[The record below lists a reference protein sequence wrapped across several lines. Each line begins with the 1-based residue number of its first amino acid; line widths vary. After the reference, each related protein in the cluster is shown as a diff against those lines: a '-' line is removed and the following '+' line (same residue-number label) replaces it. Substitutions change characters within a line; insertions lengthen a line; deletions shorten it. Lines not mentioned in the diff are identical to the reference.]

1 MMIIRAMII
10 LITLGF
16 QTNTKANDFTLLGRD
31 SIDKISISI
40 SSEKQQ
46 WLHDKGQLTVGFSLP
61 ENPPFDMTS
70 NGTNQYYEGLSAD
83 YIRLLERLLNVKVIL
98 KPYKSRIDAIKD
110 IKSGKVDL
118 LTTSNRFEEFHSL
131 VLSTSYVKDMPAIY
145 ISERTEQKKN
155 IKTIAMAYDYLP
167 DSEIYKIYP
176 NVTLVHYPS
185 RQEAVAAAVFGQT
198 DAVIIDLF
206 SANYL
211 VNNTFAKRLI
221 LNKILPV
228 NTRGF
233 GFAISPALPQLKEIV
248 DDVIRQIPASEHW
261 AIKKRWSGSGLT
273 IPDNHY
279 SALLSSAEKEWLNAH
294 ESIRIVVNE
303 FNAPITYF
311 DQNKQFHGFAADV
324 ITAFRLYTG
333 VNISITRAQ
342 SYKEVSYYLKNG
354 YADAAIMYSSNNKEH
369 DLIFS
374 KELTTSPFVL
384 VMAKNTDPMSLRR
397 MRVAIPQEHSI
408 NHDFDL
414 NNIQIEIIY
423 VKSYLDAM
431 DFVSTGKADATI
443 SPLNVAD
450 YYIGRYFPEQLNVNQ
465 LVKSLPPATISLV
478 AEKKS
483 AHIIS
488 IMDKVLSSIPPD
500 ELQAIEN
507 RWRMN
512 AIPGQETW
520 RDYKYTIYTMTSAAI
535 LLIIASLF
543 WAWFTRSHYIK
554 RLEAQ
559 KKLREQFLFMQDI
572 VDSIPHPIYVR
583 DTTRRLVLC
592 NKSYQT
598 VFNENKSE
606 ILFKYPHEGE
616 HRVAE
621 AKELDLEYQQALLE
635 GTVFRKDR
643 RIHIDGVPVDI
654 YHWIQPYKDQYGVIQ
669 GIIGGW
675 IDVSDRV
682 KLMSALT
689 QAKEHADIA
698 SRAKTQFLA
707 TMSHEIRTPMNA
719 VIGLLELALKQ
730 AESQTFDFQSIR
742 VAHDSAKGLL
752 VLLGDI
758 LDVIK
763 IEAGELTLTPTS
775 INFRQTLESVARIF
789 EGLAIQKEL
798 ELSLEIDPLIP
809 EVVCLDSLRVKQIL
823 SNLIG
828 NAIKFTEHGF
838 IKVRAQQAID
848 KDGNRQLLIHVE
860 DSGIG
865 IPAEEQQHLFKPFA
879 QAHHGVQS
887 RGGTGLGLAICRSLC
902 DLMNGELTLE
912 SAPSKGTRVSM
923 VLPLRAAA
931 HQVMHVNEPLLEQAH
946 QPTTSCYN
954 ILIVDD
960 HPANRIL
967 LSQQLKYLGH
977 TVDEASNGQE
987 ALKLYMQHRHQVV
1000 ITDCNMPLMDGYEL
1014 SYRLRGW
1021 EEAKCLTPSIILGY
1035 TANAQLEARDACLAA
1050 GMNDCLFK
1058 PISLDD
1064 IRKKLEQFDNKGN
1077 SSSTATYFQPHR
1089 LTELLGNNPII
1100 ARQLLNELLATT
1112 EKDIAQLHESIK
1124 QQNLVSIK
1132 AIVHKVKGAARIIS
1146 SQQAIDC
1153 CERVEKSQ
1161 DFDEAKAESTY
1172 LMAILT
1178 SLSNEVEAYLEKNTL
1193 PPIL

>member
-1 MMIIRAMII
+1 MMIIRAV
-10 LITLGF
+10 LIVSILGF
-16 QTNTKANDFTLLGRD
+16 QTNSRANDITLSGRD
-31 SIDKISISI
+31 SIDKFSFSL
-40 SSEKQQ
+40 SAEKQQ
-46 WLHDKGQLTVGFSLP
+46 WLRDKGQLTIGFSLP
-61 ENPPFDMTS
+61 DNPPFDMTTS
-70 NGTNQYYEGLSAD
+70 GTKKYYEGLSAD
-83 YIRLLERLLNVKVIL
+83 YVRLLERSLNTKVIL
-98 KPYKSRIDAIKD
+98 KPYKSRIDAITD
-110 IKSGKVDL
+110 IKNNKIDL
-118 LTTSNRFEEFHSL
+118 LTTSNRFEEFHNL
-131 VLSTSYVKDMPAIY
+131 ILSSAYVKDMPALY
-145 ISERTEQKKN
+145 VSEKTEQKKQL
-155 IKTIAMAYDYLP
+155 KTIAMAYDYLP
-167 DSEIYKIYP
+167 DREINEIYP

-185 RQEAVAAAVFGQT
+185 RQEAVAATVFGQA

-211 VNNTFAKRLI
+211 VNNTFAKRL
-221 LNKILPV
+221 LLKEILPV

-233 GFAISPALPQLKEIV
+233 GFAMSPTSTRLKEVV
-248 DDVIRQIPASEHW
+248 DDVIRHIPASENW

-273 IPDNHY
+273 IPDNAN
-279 SALLSSAEKEWLNAH
+279 STLLSGAEKNWLKEH
-294 ESIRIVVNE
+294 GSIRIVVNE

-324 ITAFRLYTG
+324 ITAFKLYTG
-333 VNISITRAQ
+333 INVSITRAQ
-342 SYKEVSYYLKNG
+342 SYEEVSDYLRNG
-354 YADAAIMYSSNNKEH
+354 YADAAIMYSSNKNEP

-384 VMAKNTDPMSLRR
+384 VKAKDGDTTSRKK
-397 MRVAIPQEHSI
+397 MRVAIPQEHAM
-408 NHDFDL
+408 NHNFNL
-414 NNIQIEIIY
+414 PNIQVETIF
-423 VKSYLDAM
+423 VKNYLDAM
-431 DFVSTGKADATI
+431 EFVTAGKADATI

-450 YYIGRYFPEQLNVNQ
+450 YYIGRYFSEQLSVNQ
-465 LVKSLPPATISLV
+465 LVNSLPPATLSLV
-478 AEKKS
+478 AENNS
-483 AHIIS
+483 EHIIS
-488 IMDKVLSSIPPD
+488 IMDKVLSSISPD

-520 RDYKYTIYTMTSAAI
+520 RDYTYTIYTMTSAAI
-535 LLIIASLF
+535 LLIIASLI

-583 DTTRRLVLC
+583 DTTRQLVLC

-598 VFNENKSE
+598 VFNSNKSE
-606 ILFKYPHEGE
+606 ILFKYPHEGQ
-616 HRVAE
+616 HRVQE

-635 GTVFRKDR
+635 GRVFRKDR

-654 YHWIQPYKDQYGVIQ
+654 YHWIQPYKNQHGIIQ

-689 QAKEHADIA
+689 QAKEQADRA

-719 VIGLLELALKQ
+719 VIGLLELALKH
-730 AESQTFDFQSIR
+730 AEAQTFDFQSIR
-742 VAHDSAKGLL
+742 VAHDSARGLL
-752 VLLGDI
+752 ALLGDI

-763 IEAGELTLTPTS
+763 IEAGELTLTPAS
-775 INFRQTLESVARIF
+775 INLRQTLESVTRIF

-798 ELSLEIDPLIP
+798 RLSLEIDPLIP
-809 EVVCLDSLRVKQIL
+809 EVVCLDPLRIKQIL
-823 SNLIG
+823 SNLVG
-828 NAIKFTEHGF
+828 NAIKFTEYGF

-848 KDGNRQLLIHVE
+848 RSGHLQLLIHVE

-865 IPAEEQQHLFKPFA
+865 IPTDEQQHLFKPFA
-879 QAHHGVQS
+879 QAHHGVHS

-902 DLMNGELTLE
+902 DLMGGELTLE
-912 SAPSKGTRVSM
+912 SAPAKGTRVSM
-923 VLPLRAAA
+923 VLPLRAAT
-931 HQVMHVNEPLLEQAH
+931 HQVMQVSEPLLEQAH
-946 QPTTSCYN
+946 QPTTSGYHA
-954 ILIVDD
+954 LIVDD

-987 ALKLYMQHRHQVV
+987 ALRLYTQHRHQVV
-1000 ITDCNMPLMDGYEL
+1000 ITDCNMPMMDGYEL
-1014 SYRLRGW
+1014 SRRLRAW
-1021 EEAKCLTPSIILGY
+1021 EESKRFPPSIILGY
-1035 TANAQLEARDACLAA
+1035 TANAQLEVREACLAA

-1058 PISLDD
+1058 PISLDELS
-1064 IRKKLEQFDNKGN
+1064 KKLEQLDNKGN
-1077 SSSTATYFQPHR
+1077 ASSTTVYFQPHR
-1089 LTELLGNNPII
+1089 LTELLGNNPCI

-1112 EKDIAQLHESIK
+1112 DKDLAQLHESIK
-1124 QQNLVSIK
+1124 QQDLVSIK
-1132 AIVHKVKGAARIIS
+1132 EIVHKVKGAARIIS
-1146 SQQAIDC
+1146 SQQAIDS

-1161 DFDEAKAESTY
+1161 DFDEAEAESIS
-1172 LMAILT
+1172 LIAILT
-1178 SLSNEVEAYLEKNTL
+1178 SLSNEIEAYLDTNTL
-1193 PPIL
+1193 SPVQ